1 MVFIKYLENIKMTK
15 NKPCIRW
22 KQAENLFFTVDLFP
36 TTTVNNWSPVYIW
49 HENKVGFCII
59 KYWNSVFFFT
69 KHHHILMIVTKSLWE
84 KSVFSNYQ
92 LWWPKWQGSYF
103 HYVDDLSRELAL
115 VKESKKHCFQYYTTP
130 IEFVVAQA
138 RTTLIFW
145 KQRKKLF

>member
-1 MVFIKYLENIKMTK
+1 MSVFINYSNIWKPITVFAKSSILEAWQGSKYSSDWTQLKSYWDKNYMVFIKYLENIKMTK

-49 HENKVGFCII
+49 HENKVGFCIM

-92 LWWPKWQGSYF
+92 LWWPKWYGSYF
-103 HYVDDLSRELAL
+103 H
-115 VKESKKHCFQYYTTP
+115 
-130 IEFVVAQA
+130 
-138 RTTLIFW
+138 
-145 KQRKKLF
+145 